1 METRVGSEKL
11 RDLEAITDSALAYLP
26 FEELMDE
33 LLKRVVEILDVNTA
47 AILMLEDDGRTLV
60 PRAARGL
67 EEEVER
73 RVRIPVGK
81 GFAGRI
87 AASREPVRIS
97 DLDHAD
103 VVNPLLRAAGLK
115 SLLGVPLI
123 VEGGVIGVLHVGT
136 LHQREFSDD
145 DVDLLRSAADRAA
158 LAIFGRM
165 TESERGLADALQ
177 RSLIPS
183 LPELPGLTLDGRY
196 LPAASAK
203 LGGDWYDAFQLP
215 GGRLGMAIGDVSG
228 RGFQAAALMG
238 QLRSALRAYVMDRI
252 EPADVAE
259 RLSQLLRQLAP
270 GRNAT
275 LLYVLLDPQEGSVE
289 AVSAGHPPPLVLS
302 ADGDCEFV
310 DMPGSVPLGAVRY
323 AHYEQVESRLEPGA
337 TLVMYTD
344 GLIER
349 PGESLD
355 DGLRRL
361 CDTAAGPPQ
370 TTEDLCEKL
379 IHTLLPDG
387 ARGDDA
393 AVLLARALPL
403 DDPLVLKLAADVD
416 SIPPL
421 RRVLGRWLREAGATT
436 AEIDEVSLAASEACA
451 NAVEHAYA
459 PGPAA
464 LEVRATLSHEGDAVV
479 TVRDYGS
486 WREARG
492 EHRGRGM
499 VLMGGLMDS
508 VDVDSTD
515 DGTEVRLTRRLER
528 ASG

>member
-1 METRVGSEKL
+1 
-11 RDLEAITDSALAYLP
+11 
-26 FEELMDE
+26 
-33 LLKRVVEILDVNTA
+33 
-47 AILMLEDDGRTLV
+47 
-60 PRAARGL
+60 
-67 EEEVER
+67 
-73 RVRIPVGK
+73 
-81 GFAGRI
+81 
-87 AASREPVRIS
+87 
-97 DLDHAD
+97 
-103 VVNPLLRAAGLK
+103 
-115 SLLGVPLI
+115 
-123 VEGGVIGVLHVGT
+123 
-136 LHQREFSDD
+136 
-145 DVDLLRSAADRAA
+145 
-158 LAIFGRM
+158 M

-177 RSLIPS
+177 RSLIPT

-275 LLYVLLDPQEGSVE
+275 LLYVLLDPQEGSLH
-289 AVSAGHPPPLVLS
+289 AVGAGHPPPLVLS

-323 AHYEQVESRLEPGA
+323 AHYEQVEARLEPGA

-355 DGLRRL
+355 EGLQRL

-387 ARGDDA
+387 ARRDDA

-436 AEIDEVSLAASEACA
+436 GEIEEISLAASEACA

-464 LEVRATLSHEGDAVV
+464 LEVRATLSGEGEAVV
-479 TVRDYGS
+479 TVRDFGS

-528 ASG
+528 ASA